1 MSYRLTQECIDMTGD
16 GLTPSQWRVLCVLC
30 RFADERTGA
39 CFPTTAAIASRA
51 RLNPRSVSPALED
64 LRKSGWVSWSQLAGC
79 KRVFVVSESK
89 IASYQQP
96 PQEVTGEQEP
106 TPPQEVAGDPCRKL
120 QGTPAGSYRGP
131 LQEVAAEENKEE
143 TKEKTK
149 REKNPA
155 TRARVFVPEEVLSGE
170 IDRQVFDD
178 FLKIRKAKRAPL
190 TATAWA
196 GIKRESDKAGLPLA
210 KAVELMVEH
219 GWQGLKADWSAV
231 QAEAAR
237 AQGKPESRQ
246 ASFFSSQGATQEQ
259 YRSPYAE
266 PSPEVKARQKAQQDR
281 AIRWANYQ
289 AALRRQKQGLEI
301 PKSMAEWL
309 KPGYVE
315 GTETGDRA

>member
-1 MSYRLTQECIDMTGD
+1 M
-16 GLTPSQWRVLCVLC
+16 
-30 RFADERTGA
+30 
-39 CFPTTAAIASRA
+39 
-51 RLNPRSVSPALED
+51 
-64 LRKSGWVSWSQLAGC
+64 
-79 KRVFVVSESK
+79 VSESK

-96 PQEVTGEQEP
+96 PQEA
-106 TPPQEVAGDPCRKL
+106 AGDSCRKL

-143 TKEKTK
+143 TKEET
-149 REKNPA
+149 RGRGAAPA
-155 TRARVFVPEEVLSGE
+155 ARAFVPEEVSSDA

-178 FLKIRKAKRAPL
+178 WMRIRKAKRAPL
-190 TATAWA
+190 TSTAWA
-196 GIKRESDKAGLPLA
+196 GIKREADKAGLPLA

-237 AQGKPESRQ
+237 AQGKPEPRQ

-266 PSPEVKARQKAQQDR
+266 PSPEVKARQKAQQER
-281 AIRWANYQ
+281 AIRWGNYQ

-301 PKSMAEWL
+301 PKPMVEWL

-315 GTETGDRA
+315 GNETRDRA